1 MNWYELSRQF
11 FDFSFE
17 HHECGVYH
25 TAIYMLAIEQNN
37 RYGWKKEFWF
47 PTAYN
52 CDVLGIG
59 NRNTY
64 LSALKDLVDWW
75 FIEIICESK
84 NQFKATVISLCH
96 IKIDIATD
104 TAWYTALDKAL
115 IWQGIWHWYAIDTI
129 DKQVNKET
137 TKQWNHETKEIIPK
151 NTEDKEIQKT
161 KKKKVYDY
169 SDLLSQ
175 ENSFAKEALT
185 TLTSMWWTPSTKEEE
200 FISCIDEILEMNHI
214 SKDDVNFKKWKYA
227 LNDFKIYWSSRDERW
242 KKPLY
247 LSKLR
252 NSPSFRFNLPKN
264 V

>member
-1 MNWYELSRQF
+1 MSNEERLQV
-11 FDFSFE
+11 FD
-17 HHECGVYH
+17 
-25 TAIYMLAIEQNN
+25 L
-37 RYGWKKEFWF
+37 
-47 PTAYN
+47 
-52 CDVLGIG
+52 L
-59 NRNTY
+59 
-64 LSALKDLVDWW
+64 
-75 FIEIICESK
+75 
-84 NQFKATVISLCH
+84 
-96 IKIDIATD
+96 IKIWDWGEISPPD
-104 TAWYTALDKAL
+104 SIVWDVVQL
-115 IWQGIWHWYAIDTI
+115 IYGEWMNMEAKNGVKREKSSINLCSEWPGEVVPSDPGTRVEYSRVEENRIEY
-129 DKQVNKET
+129 NKEWVLEEEN
-137 TKQWNHETKEIIPK
+137 KQ
-151 NTEDKEIQKT
+151 IQDTKT

-185 TLTSMWWTPSTKEEE
+185 TLISMWWTPSTKEEE
-200 FISCIDEILEMNHI
+200 FISCIDEILEMNQI

>member
-1 MNWYELSRQF
+1 MFNVIRIPTKFSKTIKRMSNEERLQV
-11 FDFSFE
+11 FD
-17 HHECGVYH
+17 
-25 TAIYMLAIEQNN
+25 L
-37 RYGWKKEFWF
+37 
-47 PTAYN
+47 
-52 CDVLGIG
+52 L
-59 NRNTY
+59 
-64 LSALKDLVDWW
+64 
-75 FIEIICESK
+75 
-84 NQFKATVISLCH
+84 
-96 IKIDIATD
+96 IKIWDWGEISPPDNIVWDVVQLIYGEWMNMEAKNGVKREKSSINLCSEWPGEVVPSDPGSRVEYSRVEENRIEYSKEWVLEEENKQIQD
-104 TAWYTALDKAL
+104 T
-115 IWQGIWHWYAIDTI
+115 
-129 DKQVNKET
+129 
-137 TKQWNHETKEIIPK
+137 
-151 NTEDKEIQKT
+151 KT

>member
-11 FDFSFE
+11 FDFAFE
-17 HHECGVYH
+17 NHKCWVYH

-52 CDVLGIG
+52 CDVLWIG

-84 NQFKATVISLCH
+84 NQFKATIISLCH

-129 DKQVNKET
+129 DKQVN
-137 TKQWNHETKEIIPK
+137 NETKKQVNNETIEIIPK
-151 NTEDKEIQKT
+151 NTEDNEIQNANILKNE
-161 KKKKVYDY
+161 Y
-169 SDLLSQ
+169 Q
-175 ENSFAKEALT
+175 ENISFMKRQAENINNWVTPDIPDFVQESHEEAWAKFL
-185 TLTSMWWTPSTKEEE
+185 LYWTSPTKSWKLLCEETKQKS
-200 FISCIDEILEMNHI
+200 FDIKRRFVTWIWNNTATS
-214 SKDDVNFKKWKYA
+214 SYSQPKKN
-227 LNDFKIYWSSRDERW
+227 LIC
-242 KKPLY
+242 
-247 LSKLR
+247 KL
-252 NSPSFRFNLPKN
+252 
-264 V
+264 

>member
-11 FDFSFE
+11 FDFAFE

-137 TKQWNHETKEIIPK
+137 TKPI
-151 NTEDKEIQKT
+151 
-161 KKKKVYDY
+161 KKKPRKATQQNPEDTEKPKEEINQEEWNA
-169 SDLLSQ
+169 LL
-175 ENSFAKEALT
+175 EWEETF
-185 TLTSMWWTPSTKEEE
+185 TSMMANALIDIGWKPKETVQEFVEWVRKKMEANKIEECEKDFYKLKSWLSWFVDHFKDKSTK
-200 FISCIDEILEMNHI
+200 NHK
-214 SKDDVNFKKWKYA
+214 STLWANFC
-227 LNDFKIYWSSRDERW
+227 LQ
-242 KKPLY
+242 
-247 LSKLR
+247 
-252 NSPSFRFNLPKN
+252 FNLK
-264 V
+264 

>member
-129 DKQVNKET
+129 DKQVNNET
-137 TKQWNHETKEIIPK
+137 TKPI
-151 NTEDKEIQKT
+151 
-161 KKKKVYDY
+161 KKKQRKSTQQNPEDTETPKAEINQEEWTA
-169 SDLLSQ
+169 LL
-175 ENSFAKEALT
+175 EWEETF
-185 TLTSMWWTPSTKEEE
+185 TSMMAQALIDIGWKPDITVEE
-200 FISCIDEILEMNHI
+200 FVKWVKKKMNDNRI
-214 SKDDVNFKKWKYA
+214 EECEKDFYKLKSELSWFVDHYQIPAENKKIKDHKSRLWSNFCLK
-227 LNDFKIYWSSRDERW
+227 FKL
-242 KKPLY
+242 K
-247 LSKLR
+247 
-252 NSPSFRFNLPKN
+252 
-264 V
+264 

>member
-1 MNWYELSRQF
+1 MSNEERLQV
-11 FDFSFE
+11 FD
-17 HHECGVYH
+17 
-25 TAIYMLAIEQNN
+25 L
-37 RYGWKKEFWF
+37 
-47 PTAYN
+47 
-52 CDVLGIG
+52 L
-59 NRNTY
+59 
-64 LSALKDLVDWW
+64 
-75 FIEIICESK
+75 
-84 NQFKATVISLCH
+84 
-96 IKIDIATD
+96 IKIWDWGEISPPDNIVWDVVQLIYGEWMNMEAKNGVKREKSSINLCSEWPGEVVPSDPGSRVEYSRVEENRIEYSKEWVLEEENKQIQD
-104 TAWYTALDKAL
+104 T
-115 IWQGIWHWYAIDTI
+115 
-129 DKQVNKET
+129 
-137 TKQWNHETKEIIPK
+137 
-151 NTEDKEIQKT
+151 KT

>member
-129 DKQVNKET
+129 DKQVNNET
-137 TKQWNHETKEIIPK
+137 TKPRKKKQVDATPK
-151 NTEDKEIQKT
+151 NPEDTETPKTEINQEEWTALLEWEETFTSIMAQALIDIWWKPDIT
-161 KKKKVYDY
+161 VEAFVKWVKKKMNDNRIEECEQDFYRLK
-169 SDLLSQ
+169 
-175 ENSFAKEALT
+175 AK
-185 TLTSMWWTPSTKEEE
+185 
-200 FISCIDEILEMNHI
+200 
-214 SKDDVNFKKWKYA
+214 
-227 LNDFKIYWSSRDERW
+227 
-242 KKPLY
+242 
-247 LSKLR
+247 LSKFVDHYQIPVENRKIKDHRLTLWK
-252 NSPSFRFNLPKN
+252 NYCLEFNIK
-264 V
+264 

>member
-129 DKQVNKET
+129 DKQVNNET
-137 TKQWNHETKEIIPK
+137 TKPWNHETIEIIPK
-151 NTEDKEIQKT
+151 DTEDKKIQNVNTNQYSTAIAYMKEQAENINNWVSPDIPDFVQEVHEEAWAKFLLYWTSPT
-161 KKKKVYDY
+161 KSWKLLCEETKQKSFDIKRRFVTWIWNNTATSSYSQPKKN
-169 SDLLSQ
+169 L
-175 ENSFAKEALT
+175 
-185 TLTSMWWTPSTKEEE
+185 
-200 FISCIDEILEMNHI
+200 IC
-214 SKDDVNFKKWKYA
+214 
-227 LNDFKIYWSSRDERW
+227 
-242 KKPLY
+242 
-247 LSKLR
+247 KL
-252 NSPSFRFNLPKN
+252 
-264 V
+264 